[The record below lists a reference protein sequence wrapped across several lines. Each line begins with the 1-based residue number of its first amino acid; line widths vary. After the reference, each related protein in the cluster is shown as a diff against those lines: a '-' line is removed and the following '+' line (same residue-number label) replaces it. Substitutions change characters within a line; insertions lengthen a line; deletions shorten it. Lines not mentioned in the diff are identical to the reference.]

1 MSLKVVFAGSS
12 EFAVVSLEALRRS
25 GVVLAA
31 VLTQP
36 DRPAGRKRRLTPTP
50 VKAAATA
57 AGLTVHTP
65 ASLKDEA
72 AVAALRELAPDV
84 MVVVDYGLLIPPDV
98 LAIPRLGCVNGHA
111 SLLPRWRGAAPI
123 ERAILAGDPVT
134 GITVMQM
141 DAGLDTGPMLLT
153 RELAIGAE
161 ETAGE
166 LRARLA
172 ALCAEALTDA
182 LAALEANG
190 LTPVTQPVEGACYA
204 PKLQSAEARLDWQSP
219 APELA
224 RRVHAFNP
232 RPGAWTEYRDQ
243 RMKILAARPIEHLA
257 SDPAAALDAGLVVG
271 ADRAGIDVATGA
283 GCLRLLTLQLPGK
296 KPVSAADFLNGH
308 DILGDRLGEPA
319 GSS

>member
-1 MSLKVVFAGSS
+1 MPLSVVFAGSS
-12 EFAVVSLEALRRS
+12 EFAVVSLEALQRA
-25 GVVLAA
+25 GVALAA

-57 AGLTVHTP
+57 AGLTVLTP

-84 MVVVDYGLLIPPDV
+84 MVVVDYGLLIPPAV

-172 ALCAEALTDA
+172 TLCAEALTDA
-182 LAALEANG
+182 LESLAANG
-190 LTPVTQPVEGACYA
+190 LIPVPQPADGACYA
-204 PKLQSAEARLDWQSP
+204 PKLQSAEARLDWRSP

-232 RPGAWTEYRDQ
+232 RPGAWTEYRGQ
-243 RMKILAARPIEHLA
+243 RMKILAARPVDQPSAE
-257 SDPAAALDAGLVVG
+257 STAAPDAGLVVG
-271 ADRAGIDVATGA
+271 ADRSGIDVGTGA
-283 GCLRLLTLQLPGK
+283 GCLRLLTVQLPGK
-296 KPVSAADFLNGH
+296 RPTSAADFLNGH
-308 DILGDRLGEPA
+308 DILGDRLGQPA
-319 GSS
+319 ESP